1 MKKNAA
7 IGTDKLSE
15 PLILI
20 ASAIVM
26 AKQHSVIAKKAVT
39 MNALSLCDSYC
50 TASTI

>member
-26 AKQHSVIAKKAVT
+26 AKQHSVIAKKFRGYQIGEKW
-39 MNALSLCDSYC
+39 NLKINIKL
-50 TASTI
+50 